1 MARPASVPAFL
12 YATLQLASDAKS
24 QAAGVDTGAGGD
36 RQLHNSK
43 VVAPNL
49 APLDPV
55 VHCALIPQ
63 VSLATH
69 LV

>member
-12 YATLQLASDAKS
+12 YATLQLASDAK
-24 QAAGVDTGAGGD
+24 AAGVDTGAGGD

-43 VVAPNL
+43 MVAPNL

-63 VSLATH
+63 VSFATH